1 MKKLIKFSLFTIT
14 MFSFLFAQIGVKL
27 YRDSKFT
34 GGFSNFEVG
43 SHSNLSQDND
53 KVSSIKV
60 EKGYQVIIYSDGNF
74 KGRSQIIT
82 FDQENLDTFDFNDK
96 ISSIKVQTH
105 DIKNDPIV
113 YVYYDGNYKGRYNFF
128 GLGDFGSIWPN
139 DRISSIKVKF
149 GYQFTAF
156 EHGNFE
162 GKSITFTNDLSDL
175 ADFNWG
181 DNISSLKIVMDP
193 RYKALNEALTAK
205 QTAETNA
212 AEALAAKQTA
222 ETNAAE
228 ALAAKQTA
236 ETNAA
241 KAVADGRVAVA
252 EAEKKIAKAVADGRV
267 AVAEAEKKIAKA
279 VAERKAAEAAVVDAE
294 KKIDKA
300 ISDKRKAEAN
310 CNSN

>member
-212 AEALAAKQTA
+212 A
-222 ETNAAE
+222 
-228 ALAAKQTA
+228 
-236 ETNAA
+236 
-241 KAVADGRVAVA
+241 
-252 EAEKKIAKAVADGRV
+252 KAVADGRV